1 MSMDRLTFL
10 LLAGSAV
17 FNASANTLMKLAFGH
32 QKDLLD
38 GGAVNAV
45 LRIVFNPWA
54 VAGVGCFGISFIFL
68 SAALTRT
75 DLSLAYPFM
84 AGLVFL
90 LVLGVSVIF
99 FSEQVTLWRL
109 AGMAAILAGI
119 WLISV
124 KG

>member
-1 MSMDRLTFL
+1 LDKMTFF

-17 FNASANTLMKLAFGH
+17 FNASANTMMKHAFGH

-38 GGAVNAV
+38 NGALNVV
-45 LRIVFNPWA
+45 LKIITNPWA

-75 DLSLAYPFM
+75 DLSIAYPFM

-90 LVLGVSVIF
+90 LVLGVSVLF
-99 FSEQVTLWRL
+99 FSEQVNLWRI
-109 AGMAAILAGI
+109 AGMAAILCGI
-119 WLISV
+119 WMISV

>member
-1 MSMDRLTFL
+1 MDRLVFFL
-10 LLAGSAV
+10 LTGAAV
-17 FNASANTLMKLAFGH
+17 FNASANTMMKLAFGH

-38 GGAVNAV
+38 NGVVNAV
-45 LRIVFNPWA
+45 LKIVLNPWA
-54 VAGVGCFGISFIFL
+54 VMGVGCFGVSFIFL

-90 LVLGVSVIF
+90 LVLGVSVFF
-99 FSEQVTLWRL
+99 FSEQVNVWRI
-109 AGMAAILAGI
+109 AGMAIILAGI
-119 WLISV
+119 WLLST

>member
-1 MSMDRLTFL
+1 MDKLTIL
-10 LLAGSAV
+10 LLSGSAV
-17 FNASANTLMKLAFGH
+17 FNAGANTLMKLAFGR

-38 GGAVNAV
+38 EGAMRAV
-45 LRIVFNPWA
+45 LRIVLNPWA
-54 VAGVGCFGISFIFL
+54 IVGVGFFGISFIFL

-90 LVLGVSVIF
+90 LVLAVSVFF
-99 FSEQVTLWRL
+99 FSEQVNLWRL
-109 AGMAAILAGI
+109 AGMGAILAGI
-119 WLISV
+119 WILSV

>member
-1 MSMDRLTFL
+1 MSMDRLTFF

-38 GGAVNAV
+38 SGAVNAV
-45 LRIVFNPWA
+45 LRIVLNPWA
-54 VAGVGCFGISFIFL
+54 VAGVGCFGISFVFL

-90 LVLGVSVIF
+90 LVLAVSVLF

-109 AGMAAILAGI
+109 AGVAAILAGI
-119 WLISV
+119 WIISV

>member
-1 MSMDRLTFL
+1 LDRMTLF

-17 FNASANTLMKLAFGH
+17 FNASANTMMKLAFGH

-38 GGAVNAV
+38 NGAVNAV
-45 LRIVFNPWA
+45 LKIIMNPWA

-75 DLSLAYPFM
+75 DLSIAYPFM

-90 LVLGVSVIF
+90 LVLGVSVLF
-99 FSEQVTLWRL
+99 FSEQVNLWRI
-109 AGMAAILAGI
+109 AGMAAILCGI
-119 WLISV
+119 WMISV

>member
-1 MSMDRLTFL
+1 MDRLTFL

-17 FNASANTLMKLAFGH
+17 FTASANTLMKLAFGH

-45 LRIVFNPWA
+45 LRIVLNPWA
-54 VAGVGCFGISFIFL
+54 VAGVGCFGISFVFL

-90 LVLGVSVIF
+90 LVLAVSVLF

-109 AGMAAILAGI
+109 AGVAAILAGI
-119 WLISV
+119 WIISV

>member
-1 MSMDRLTFL
+1 MDRLAVA

-17 FNASANTLMKLAFGH
+17 FNAFANTLMKIAFGH
-32 QKDLLD
+32 QKDLLE

-45 LRIVFNPWA
+45 IRILLNPWA
-54 VAGVGCFGISFIFL
+54 AVGIGCFGISFVFL

-84 AGLVFL
+84 SGLVFL
-90 LVLGVSVIF
+90 LVLGISVFF
-99 FSEQVTLWRL
+99 FSEQVNVWRIV
-109 AGMAAILAGI
+109 GIAAILGGI
-119 WLISV
+119 WIISL

>member
-1 MSMDRLTFL
+1 MDRLTIL
-10 LLAGSAV
+10 LLSGSAV
-17 FNASANTLMKLAFGH
+17 FNAGANTLMKFAFGR

-38 GGAVNAV
+38 DGAVRAV
-45 LRIVFNPWA
+45 LRIVLNPWA
-54 VAGVGCFGISFIFL
+54 VAGVGFFGISFIFL

-84 AGLVFL
+84 SGLVFL
-90 LVLGVSVIF
+90 LVLAVSVLI

-109 AGMAAILAGI
+109 AGVGVILGGI
-119 WLISV
+119 WILSV

>member
-1 MSMDRLTFL
+1 
-10 LLAGSAV
+10 
-17 FNASANTLMKLAFGH
+17 
-32 QKDLLD
+32 
-38 GGAVNAV
+38 VNAV